1 MMKKLG
7 LAALFLLPLAA
18 GCYAE
23 TYPAGYYGPRHGYYH
38 HGRYGRERAVYV
50 APAPRVYVA
59 PPPPARYYY

>member
-7 LAALFLLPLAA
+7 VAALFLLPFAA

-23 TYPAGYYGPRHGYYH
+23 TYPSGYYAHYPHHHGYY
-38 HGRYGRERAVYV
+38 RERAVYV
-50 APAPRVYVA
+50 APAPPPRVYVA